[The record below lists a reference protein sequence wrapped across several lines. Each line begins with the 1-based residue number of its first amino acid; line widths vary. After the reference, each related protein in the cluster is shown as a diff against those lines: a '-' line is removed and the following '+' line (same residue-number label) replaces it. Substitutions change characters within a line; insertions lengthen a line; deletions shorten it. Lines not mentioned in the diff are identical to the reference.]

1 MLCFFSP
8 LEVTMCDA
16 GLSNTILLRVKAAA
30 KTKEAKS
37 DIFAIN

>member
-8 LEVTMCDA
+8 LEVA
-16 GLSNTILLRVKAAA
+16 GLSNTILLRVKAVA